1 MNCLAESDCHYFH
14 ECISNICVH
23 KSLFPLTFIEILTII
38 LLMFC
43 SVISTIGGA
52 GGGVFF
58 FPIIIAI
65 FRFEPKEAIAIS
77 LSSVSFI
84 LVVRY
89 LMSINERHARRDKP
103 LINYDVAI
111 IFCPSIIIGTIFGV
125 IMNKISPNW
134 FLLLLVSISMG
145 ITFMET
151 LKKARKMRVEEKTI
165 QKTEQKNK
173 EIVKLN
179 EIELKRIKKI
189 KENIDSDGRASK
201 EACAYEDLETDII
214 CFEPKKSMTRS
225 FIIKCEDSL
234 QRILQEESRMIPL
247 RKIYILL
254 VNMLIL
260 TLFVCFQGNK
270 NTKSLIGVEYC
281 GNTYWF
287 FQFAYIPFG
296 LLILFFSVR
305 VLNKEHEEK
314 SKAGYLFLPSDV
326 LWDTSTS
333 IKSIFI
339 GIVIGF
345 SAAILG
351 IGGAIISGPVLLRMG
366 FLPQE
371 ATYTASFM
379 ATFTAIVGSIQ
390 YILAGMVTWDY
401 TLMLVCTGLFGLVV
415 GMTYAMDYIKKHN
428 KASLIVVCLAICIGF
443 STFVL
448 IESGIEKTIEDFK
461 LGRLLQFKSIC

>member
-1 MNCLAESDCHYFH
+1 MWRLSSPNLLSSIVLDLHYF
-14 ECISNICVH
+14 
-23 KSLFPLTFIEILTII
+23 
-38 LLMFC
+38 
-43 SVISTIGGA
+43 
-52 GGGVFF
+52 
-58 FPIIIAI
+58 
-65 FRFEPKEAIAIS
+65 
-77 LSSVSFI
+77 
-84 LVVRY
+84 
-89 LMSINERHARRDKP
+89 
-103 LINYDVAI
+103 
-111 IFCPSIIIGTIFGV
+111 
-125 IMNKISPNW
+125 
-134 FLLLLVSISMG
+134 
-145 ITFMET
+145 
-151 LKKARKMRVEEKTI
+151 
-165 QKTEQKNK
+165 
-173 EIVKLN
+173 
-179 EIELKRIKKI
+179 
-189 KENIDSDGRASK
+189 
-201 EACAYEDLETDII
+201 
-214 CFEPKKSMTRS
+214 
-225 FIIKCEDSL
+225 
-234 QRILQEESRMIPL
+234 
-247 RKIYILL
+247 LL